1 MKYIDEGLSYS
12 NLKLLNAWI
21 DRRLSGQAFLD
32 IRDEKAKEWWDSLIR
47 HREYAK
53 YVREYLKKPHVTGS
67 QLMSDADYQ
76 LTLNN
81 ANIQSI
87 QSQRLWGTYGD

>member
-1 MKYIDEGLSYS
+1 MKYIDESLSYS

-81 ANIQSI
+81 ANMNSPYFKE
-87 QSQRLWGTYGD
+87 RYGD